1 MLEPDNDSVKE
12 RIYEDL
18 LEAGFDE
25 YEIEELGMVD
35 KIFFEECTEDELWE
49 MTARVQANLD
59 DIYEDAFGG

>member
-1 MLEPDNDSVKE
+1 MLEPENDSVKE